1 MAVDQHVRGV
11 QPVAAVLCV
20 LGIVSVLVAGV
31 LLVPE
36 HQCGRHRGT
45 GGVFDRSLHCGPNSL
60 RFGGGPILTDDGA
73 SKTKATT
80 SSPFST
86 AQQ

>member
-11 QPVAAVLCV
+11 QPVAAILCV
-20 LGIVSVLVAGV
+20 LGIVSVLVVGV

-45 GGVFDRSLHCGPNSL
+45 GGSL
-60 RFGGGPILTDDGA
+60 RQTLRVV
-73 SKTKATT
+73 T
-80 SSPFST
+80 SEDLS
-86 AQQ
+86 